1 MSVRGRQGSQRR
13 GRDSEELGKK
23 DVPGKIQWMRFSAP
37 QPYMRRPRGRQ
48 MLAGMT
54 ASESRVSLWTGSE
67 REVKVDEVRTER
79 KTKLG
84 PALALLCSELAVN
97 DVEVARS
104 ALPVSGE
111 GLALEPDRRP
121 DRRTDCEKRTHE
133 AIMKPRASER

>member
-1 MSVRGRQGSQRR
+1 
-13 GRDSEELGKK
+13 
-23 DVPGKIQWMRFSAP
+23 
-37 QPYMRRPRGRQ
+37 